1 MQTRLMTTH
10 EKLETTDDKSG
21 PISEIWNRSSHRRR
35 SIVTS
40 ASTDS
45 PGPMTHINGP
55 RTTSTIRVA
64 TTVVRSFH
72 TSPEMLCSVA
82 SNIFSIITKLYP
94 LHTRICITSAPCRRH
109 QVQAAQVSTRIVGPQ
124 YELASY
130 HPSGAKNFRKICE
143 PLHQSAD
150 HKWLTRKLNNSS
162 TTKCSDRHRYPEGI
176 RMLRAHH

>member
-1 MQTRLMTTH
+1 MTTHEKLRLLTTHEKLRLLTTHMQTRLMTTH
-10 EKLETTDDKSG
+10 EKLRLLTTHEKLETTDDTSG
-21 PISEIWNRSSHRRR
+21 PISESWNRSSHRRR

-40 ASTDS
+40 ASTDC

-55 RTTSTIRVA
+55 RTT
-64 TTVVRSFH
+64 
-72 TSPEMLCSVA
+72 VA

-109 QVQAAQVSTRIVGPQ
+109 QVQAAQVSARIVGPQ

-150 HKWLTRKLNNSS
+150 HKRLTR
-162 TTKCSDRHRYPEGI
+162 
-176 RMLRAHH
+176 